1 MSKSIC
7 RYLMWR
13 VVASGDVGGVANL
26 RAAAVLSGSG
36 SGEAPMF
43 GQDQGVSMVGK
54 DLVENIILNATSV
67 NLLPTIRLISISG
80 GNMTRPTTQR
90 FHFSI

>member
-26 RAAAVLSGSG
+26 RAAAVLSG